1 MNMEL
6 KGVHAP
12 KADLTPTQSL
22 LRTAFG
28 GLDAFQ
34 DSLIPLRKAVRIA
47 HTLTDA
53 SGKKLTQRLEA
64 KLNALEPSVTMIGQI
79 KSGKTSLVNCM
90 VGWPDLL
97 PSDVNPWTSVV
108 TSLHL
113 SPKPLTPEA
122 GATFTFFEED
132 EWEKLIA
139 GGGRIGELANRAG
152 ADEEVSKIKA
162 QVEHMR
168 EKSRMRLG
176 REFEVLLGQS
186 HKYGYLDPELVERY
200 VCLGD
205 EFDDQ
210 ASETQGRYADI
221 TRSASLSFQQPALPM
236 RLCIRDTPGVND
248 TFMMREQITIHS
260 IRDSRICV
268 VVLSAHQAL
277 SSTDLAL
284 VRLIANVKSRD
295 VVIFVNRIDELSDP
309 ATQVPQIRASIVD
322 TLAKHEGP
330 QDAEIIF
337 GSALWAQNAMA
348 GQLSTLP
355 EASKDALINWAKASD
370 DPDIRHKKARQI
382 LWALSGVP
390 ELYAVIADRVA
401 RGLGAEMIAHVAAS
415 TRNVINGIQLA
426 DDLSS
431 KADVGAAELHLEPAD
446 IASRM
451 ETLRDEALSKVK
463 DDLETVQ
470 KDFAERLERVHNSFL
485 GRATEAL
492 ISHLEEKGD
501 GEVWEYDPSGLRL
514 LMSSSYKAFGRNSQ
528 SAYSASV
535 EEATAQIT
543 ALYHEAL
550 QLPEALF
557 DIKAPPAPRVPPPVS
572 LGQTIALDIKGNW
585 WKSWWFKRRGYQAYA
600 ADFHAMIKAETS
612 SFLDDLKQDQSAAF
626 HSAILAQVEAF
637 LSEQTDV
644 LLNTVTGSSVSE
656 DKLDTLFDR
665 TSLHARDAELTL
677 AHSYLDQYD
686 T

>member
-1 MNMEL
+1 MNMEP
-6 KGVHAP
+6 KGVHTP
-12 KADLTPTQSL
+12 DADLTPTQAL
-22 LRTAFG
+22 LQSAFC
-28 GLDAFQ
+28 GLRAFQ
-34 DSLIPLRKAVRIA
+34 DHLLPLRKAVRIA
-47 HTLTDA
+47 HTLTDEG
-53 SGKKLTQRLEA
+53 GKKLTQRLES

-113 SPKPLTPEA
+113 SPTPLTPEA

-152 ADEEVSKIKA
+152 AEEEVSKIKA

-168 EKSRMRLG
+168 EKSRQRLG
-176 REFEVLLGQS
+176 REFEALLGQS

-210 ASETQGRYADI
+210 ASDAQGRYADI
-221 TRSASLSFQQPALPM
+221 TRSASLHFQQPGLPL

-284 VRLIANVKSRD
+284 VRLISNVKSRD

-309 ATQVPQIRASIVD
+309 ATQVPQISESIIE
-322 TLAKHEGP
+322 TLAKHDGP
-330 QDAEIIF
+330 TEAEIIF

-390 ELYAVIADRVA
+390 ELYAVIADRVS
-401 RGLGAEMIAHVAAS
+401 RGLGAEVIAQVAAS
-415 TRNVINGIQLA
+415 TRNVINSVQLS
-426 DDLSS
+426 DDLSA
-431 KADVGAAELHLEPAD
+431 KADVGSAELHMAPEDVAK
-446 IASRM
+446 RM
-451 ETLRDEALSKVK
+451 KTLRAEALAKAK
-463 DDLETVQ
+463 ADLEAVQ
-470 KDFAERLERVHNSFL
+470 NDFSDRLDRVHNSFL

-492 ISHLEEKGD
+492 ISHLEQKGE
-501 GEVWEYDPSGLRL
+501 GEIWEYNPSGLRL
-514 LMSSSYKAFGRNSQ
+514 LMGSSYKAFGRSSQ
-528 SAYSASV
+528 SAYADCMAH
-535 EEATAQIT
+535 ATAQIA
-543 ALYHEAL
+543 ALYHDAL
-550 QLPEALF
+550 RLPETLF
-557 DIKAPPAPRVPPPVS
+557 EIKAPPAPRVPPPVS
-572 LGQTIALDIKGNW
+572 LGQTIALDLKGNW

-600 ADFHAMIKAETS
+600 ADFHAMIKAETTA
-612 SFLDDLKQDQSAAF
+612 FLDDLKRDQSAAF
-626 HSAILAQVEAF
+626 HDEIVAQVDAF
-637 LSEQTDV
+637 LSEQMDV
-644 LLNTVTGSSVSE
+644 LLNTVNGSSVSE

-665 TSLHARDAELTL
+665 TSLQARDAELTL
-677 AHSYLDQYD
+677 AHSYLDRYE